1 MAEGVH
7 TDGIA
12 ASGQDLRRRDAA
24 ADGQSVRVVVR
35 IQSIDASQP
44 RQDGSLPR
52 IQVNG
57 TFGGHRI
64 NLGLDERCSHERTIA
79 HPLILENYTPRDG
92 SAGPL
97 PSVQINAIPREI
109 KKKGKPTQSGRHPR
123 PVSIHHR
130 QIAHRARAR
139 DHRRRDR
146 AHAPHH
152 APLQKDIAPHH
163 LGAVL
168 SSRPYRSILD
178 QRRARARFVPVR
190 LASLVESVWDLWH
203 VVQRRTP
210 PLEETK

>member
-1 MAEGVH
+1 MAEDVH

-12 ASGQDLRRRDAA
+12 APRQDLRRRDAA
-24 ADGQSVRVVVR
+24 ADGESVCVVVR

-57 TFGGHRI
+57 TLGGVTVS
-64 NLGLDERCSHERTIA
+64 NLGIERTNERAIA
-79 HPLILENYTPRDG
+79 HPLISENCTPRDG

-97 PSVQINAIPREI
+97 PSVRINAHPKRT
-109 KKKGKPTQSGRHPR
+109 GTLTQSGRHPR
-123 PVSIHHR
+123 PVSLHHR
-130 QIAHRARAR
+130 QIAHRPRTR

-146 AHAPHH
+146 AHTSHH
-152 APLQKDIAPHH
+152 SPLQKDIAPHH

-168 SSRPYRSILD
+168 SSRPYRGIFD
-178 QRRARARFVPVR
+178 QRRPRARFVPVR
-190 LASLVESVWDLWH
+190 LSSLVESVWDLGH

-210 PLEETK
+210 PLERRTD